1 MGLYNKNLGDQ
12 QKNKYGKIPKEIQR
26 RNWSFTG

>member
-1 MGLYNKNLGDQ
+1 MGLYNKKLGDQ
-12 QKNKYGKIPKEIQR
+12 QKYKYGKISEKIQR